1 MKNNKVKIR
10 CPTIQFQLCSAVRN
24 DIRFELLKMFW
35 DLKQRIFLT
44 IDWTA
49 YDKDNR
55 TRGMCRYCCIMHGNF
70 KTCDKIYSWNRD
82 CLVLTYGEL
91 RTKVTDISCF
101 CIHHSLTLLIL
112 RHLGS
117 IVSDVLSWMSASP
130 HCLFTGVVAGAH
142 CLLKDAAI
150 FLPIC
155 KLWMLVFDLP
165 IDPDWLLEP
174 WNSNSPS
181 ARLNSGW

>member
-1 MKNNKVKIR
+1 
-10 CPTIQFQLCSAVRN
+10 
-24 DIRFELLKMFW
+24 MFW

-55 TRGMCRYCCIMHGNF
+55 THGMSQYCCIMQGNF

-91 RTKVTDISCF
+91 RTKVTGISCL
-101 CIHHSLTLLIL
+101 CIHHSLTVLIL

-130 HCLFTGVVAGAH
+130 PLLVYWCCCWCTLFAQGCCNFPAYLQTVGAGV
-142 CLLKDAAI
+142 
-150 FLPIC
+150 
-155 KLWMLVFDLP
+155 W
-165 IDPDWLLEP
+165 
-174 WNSNSPS
+174 S
-181 ARLNSGW
+181 ANWS